1 MNDSKLINSTNTEGH
16 FESIGHYGHWELC
29 PRLCLSSCGRAG
41 CCLEVLPS
49 TPKCSYQVP
58 CRSFP
63 KCHDIRDESN
73 SSGVVML
80 AVHHSGFK
88 AEVGAGH
95 ATRLCSRKK
104 DLTAKSRLSSLQIM
118 KSVESAMFR
127 QSFTDICVALRY
139 SRPPSTERKATSHRR
154 CPSFQHPSTTA
165 RLRCLAS
172 WFQLLWALWLQEI

>member
-1 MNDSKLINSTNTEGH
+1 MA
-16 FESIGHYGHWELC
+16 IGSC
-29 PRLCLSSCGRAG
+29 VPRLCLSSCGRAG

-73 SSGVVML
+73 SSGVVMHGGCTPQW
-80 AVHHSGFK
+80 VQ
-88 AEVGAGH
+88 
-95 ATRLCSRKK
+95 SRGWRWSCHQIMQQEKRPHCKK
-104 DLTAKSRLSSLQIM
+104 PLPVSSLQIM
-118 KSVESAMFR
+118 KSVESIRKR

-139 SRPPSTERKATSHRR
+139 SRPPSTERKATRSTSHRR

-172 WFQLLWALWLQEI
+172 WFQLLWALWLQERFNKRSQI